1 VVPDLPAAFANAVKT
16 LRHEKGLSQ
25 EEFADRAGI
34 DRTYVS
40 GIERARR
47 NPSLKAIGRIADALD
62 LTVLQLFREVQRH
75 L

>member
-1 VVPDLPAAFANAVKT
+1 VPDLQAAFGKAVRR
-16 LRHEKGLSQ
+16 LRQRKRLSQ

-34 DRTYVS
+34 DRTYAS

-47 NPSLKAIGRIADALD
+47 NPSLKAIGRIADGLEV
-62 LTVLQLFREVQRH
+62 TVSQLFREVERH